1 MNLKLLNRNHSFGA
15 GLGRGA
21 ARLGLAIAAGLSML
35 AAPACGQESGKI
47 KVGHYASMTGKE
59 ATFGQSTDRGIKLAL
74 EEINAA
80 GGFNGK
86 QIELITYDDKGESKE
101 AGNAVTRLI
110 TSDKV
115 VAVLGEVAS
124 SLSLAGGAVAE
135 QYQIP
140 MISPSS
146 TNPRVTAQKKYVFRV
161 CFIDP
166 FQAAAIATFVSSNL
180 HLTKAAILYDQ
191 TQAYSKGLRDDF
203 TKAFKKMGGQIV
215 ADQAYNGGDTDFS
228 AQLTTIRA
236 ANAEIIFV
244 PGYYTEGGN
253 IAIQARKLGLT
264 IPLIGGDGWDSSQL
278 PAIGGKAIEG
288 SYYSNHSAPDQ
299 PNMQD
304 FVAKWKKKYNNET
317 PDALAGLGYDAMM
330 VLLDS
335 MKRAQSLSGKDLA
348 QAIAET
354 KDFKGVT
361 GTITMDKD
369 HNAQKG
375 VVIVQIKDG
384 QPVFVAAV
392 DPSAEPKAAPGIGA
406 GPGGQGQH

>member
-1 MNLKLLNRNHSFGA
+1 MKLTSSFG
-15 GLGRGA
+15 GEIGRRM
-21 ARLGLAIAAGLSML
+21 ARLGLALTASLGLA
-35 AAPACGQESGKI
+35 AAPACGQEPGTI

-59 ATFGQSTDRGIKLAL
+59 ATFGQSTDRGIRLAL

-80 GGFNGK
+80 GGFKGK
-86 QIELITYDDKGESKE
+86 KIEVITYDDKGESKE
-101 AGNAVTRLI
+101 AGSAVTRLI
-110 TSDKV
+110 NSDKV

-124 SLSLAGGAVAE
+124 SLSLAGGSVCEA
-135 QYQIP
+135 QQIP

-146 TNPRVTAQKKYVFRV
+146 TNPRVTSGKKYVFRV

-166 FQAAAIATFVSSNL
+166 VQAAAIAKFVSENL
-180 HLTKAAILYDQ
+180 KLTKVAILYDQ

-203 TKAFKKMGGQIV
+203 TKAFEKMDGKIV

-253 IAIQARKLGLT
+253 IAIQARKLGVT
-264 IPLIGGDGWDSSQL
+264 VPLIGGDGWDSSQL

-304 FVAKWKKKYNNET
+304 FVAKWKKAYNNET

-330 VLLDS
+330 VLFDA
-335 MKRAQSLSGKDLA
+335 MKRAPSLAGKDIA
-348 QAIAET
+348 QAIADT

-361 GTITMDKD
+361 GTITIDKD

-392 DPSAEPKAAPGIGA
+392 DPSEGKRGASAEPSR
-406 GPGGQGQH
+406 